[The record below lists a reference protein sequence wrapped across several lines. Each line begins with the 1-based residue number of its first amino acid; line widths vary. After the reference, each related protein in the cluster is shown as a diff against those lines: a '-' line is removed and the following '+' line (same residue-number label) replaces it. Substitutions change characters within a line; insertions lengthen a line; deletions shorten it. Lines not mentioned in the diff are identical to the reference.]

1 MPSHPADDD
10 STVEDPSRPFEQWL
24 DDYMNSTAT
33 VDALGELGAKCRD
46 AADQMV
52 SDLLAA
58 GGGSVTP
65 ARLTRLL
72 GFMIFD
78 SYRLNGWEEYES

>member
-1 MPSHPADDD
+1 MPSHSADDD

-24 DDYMNSTAT
+24 GHYMNSTAT

-46 AADQMV
+46 AADQIV
-52 SDLLAA
+52 NELLAA
-58 GGGSVTP
+58 GGGSTTH
-65 ARLTRLL
+65 ARLTRSL